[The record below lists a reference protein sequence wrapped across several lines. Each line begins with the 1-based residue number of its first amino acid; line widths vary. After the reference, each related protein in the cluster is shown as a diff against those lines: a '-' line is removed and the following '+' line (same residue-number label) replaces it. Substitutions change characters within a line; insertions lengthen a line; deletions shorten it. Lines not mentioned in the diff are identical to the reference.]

1 MSGAMVALSTAA
13 GSLRMKKSTSSIA
26 DMHVVVDLSGERRAV
41 PIAADIAARLDAHLT
56 GLALAVEPLIPAYT
70 MAAPVPTDFIVQ
82 AREQALTDAQA
93 AAAAFDKVAEAAG
106 IAFET
111 RAVESIAGEGFMEAV
126 RDLRVTDL
134 VVVGQDDPDR
144 PEPLRPALI
153 ESILFEAVAPTLII
167 PYTGVTEFKSGR
179 AIIAWDGSA
188 PATRAVR
195 AALPL
200 LQFAEEV
207 TVVMI
212 EEARKWDAGAPGADI
227 GTHLARHGLKVEIKR
242 IDDALQDVAA
252 TLLNYTAD
260 EAADWMVMGAYGHSR
275 MRELLLGGATRG
287 VLASMT
293 LPVLMAH

>member
-1 MSGAMVALSTAA
+1 
-13 GSLRMKKSTSSIA
+13 MKKSTSTIA
-26 DMHVVVDLSGERRAV
+26 DMHVVIELAGERRPAT
-41 PIAADIAARLDAHLT
+41 IAADLAGRLDAHLT

-82 AREQALTDAQA
+82 AREQALADAKTATDA
-93 AAAAFDKVAEAAG
+93 FETVAKNAG

-111 RAVESIAGEGFMEAV
+111 RTVESIAGEGFIAAV
-126 RDLRVTDL
+126 RDLRLTDL
-134 VVVGQDDPDR
+134 VVVGQDDPDH

-153 ESILFEAVAPTLII
+153 EAVLFEAVAPALVI
-167 PYTGVTEFKSGR
+167 PYAGVTSFKGGR

-188 PATRAVR
+188 AATRAVR

-200 LQFAEEV
+200 LQFADEV
-207 TVVMI
+207 LVVMVS
-212 EEARKWDAGAPGADI
+212 EANKWKSEAPGADI
-227 GTHLARHGLKVEIKR
+227 GAHLARHGLKVEIKR
-242 IDDALQDVAA
+242 VDNAIGDVGAC
-252 TLLNYTAD
+252 LLNFAAD
-260 EAADWMVMGAYGHSR
+260 ESGDWMVMGAYGHSR